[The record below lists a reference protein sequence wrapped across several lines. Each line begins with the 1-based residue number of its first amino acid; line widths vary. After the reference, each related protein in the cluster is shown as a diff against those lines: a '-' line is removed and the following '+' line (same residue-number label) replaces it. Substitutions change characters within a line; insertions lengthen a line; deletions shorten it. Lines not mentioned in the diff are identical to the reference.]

1 MVPDTARMAENL
13 KVSLNAP
20 QDISSSYMD
29 LFDFSLTSINTNSA
43 LNAKKSY
50 ELLGVK
56 YEPLKL
62 IMPEFET
69 PLPQL
74 QPAVNIN
81 TYHQKSKKLKFY
93 FLIKVFPPTFRELPA
108 PPLELFDL
116 DEAFSSEMSRM
127 AQIANKCGENDLQY
141 LISTAF
147 EALGLQSANALAV
160 KNEKEILYAVAL
172 EIATFK
178 KQAEMPI
185 DFL

>member
-74 QPAVNIN
+74 QPAVNIY
-81 TYHQKSKKLKFY
+81 TSK
-93 FLIKVFPPTFRELPA
+93 
-108 PPLELFDL
+108 
-116 DEAFSSEMSRM
+116 
-127 AQIANKCGENDLQY
+127 IAK
-141 LISTAF
+141 
-147 EALGLQSANALAV
+147 
-160 KNEKEILYAVAL
+160 
-172 EIATFK
+172 
-178 KQAEMPI
+178 
-185 DFL
+185 